1 MRGTVVPYL
10 FIMVFLAP
18 SLRDVAY
25 STTLRELGPSFRC
38 WRTHFILSMIKSVL
52 ICFLLAMSTFGFSQG
67 KEKVTV
73 KGGTVITLAA
83 TNNVRASQVN
93 VGDMVTFKLVQD
105 VKVDEKVA
113 IPAGTLAYG
122 KVTEAKRSTCF
133 GTKGRLGI
141 HVSNLRLANGDSVLL
156 SGTNVNISG
165 KNRTPLSVVI
175 FCFTCLPFP
184 CGSKAEMPSGY
195 GFEAMIA
202 NSTDIIVE

>member
-1 MRGTVVPYL
+1 MLEDTSFL
-10 FIMVFLAP
+10 FMFK
-18 SLRDVAY
+18 
-25 STTLRELGPSFRC
+25 SF
-38 WRTHFILSMIKSVL
+38 L
-52 ICFLLAMSTFGFSQG
+52 ICLLLAMSTFGFSQE
-67 KEKVTV
+67 KPKVTV

-83 TNNVRASQVN
+83 TNNVRASKVN
-93 VGDMVTFKLVQD
+93 VGDLVTFKLVQD
-105 VKVDEKVA
+105 VKVDGKVA

-141 HVSNLRLANGDSVLL
+141 HVSNLRLANGETVMLTGS
-156 SGTNVNISG
+156 NVNITG

-195 GFEAMIA
+195 EFEAMIA
-202 NSTDIIVE
+202 NTTDIVVD